1 MSDES
6 IRRFVAAAGDRLHE
20 PAAGLRLDPP
30 KVRVSGYVGAVEFT
44 CGSTVITLLCGPPE
58 YEVCIKL
65 APVDLPAGDRLDLAS
80 LLENRELM
88 AWAMDNKLSGCR
100 PDDYGAQIDWFLKLL
115 AKARTVAGFEY
126 LD

>member
-1 MSDES
+1 M
-6 IRRFVAAAGDRLHE
+6 RRFVAAAEDRLRAS
-20 PAAGLRLDPP
+20 AAGLRLGQP
-30 KVRVSGYVGAVEFT
+30 KVRVSGYVGIVEFT
-44 CGSTVITLLCGPPE
+44 CGSAGVTLLCGPPD
-58 YEVCIKL
+58 YEVSIKL
-65 APVDLPAGDRLDLAS
+65 NPAGLPAGDYLDLAS

-100 PDDYGAQIDWFLKLL
+100 PDDYAAQIDWFLKLL

>member
-1 MSDES
+1 MNASSGSSLASAAEIYFRERPHFRAGQNVS
-6 IRRFVAAAGDRLHE
+6 IGRQGN
-20 PAAGLRLDPP
+20 
-30 KVRVSGYVGAVEFT
+30 VEFVEFPY
-44 CGSTVITLLCGPPE
+44 GASRVRFLVGPPDYDVYIKVFPEQGQVPE
-58 YEVCIKL
+58 Y
-65 APVDLPAGDRLDLAS
+65 LDLAA
-80 LLENRELM
+80 LLKNRELM